1 MHFVVAFGQER
12 RNVKYA
18 LEMPIFE
25 IAFAWKVTKIKK
37 ALKASY
43 T

>member
-25 IAFAWKVTKIKK
+25 IAFAWKVTKIKRPSRP
-37 ALKASY
+37 L